1 MNESTPTP
9 LDPTMVA
16 WGWVMVTVGANNRFS
31 MGGAGAAKTKVKRH
45 TARARCTGGITDFIS
60 GQIDLQVMDMK
71 KRLGTSRTYIIS
83 QYRNDSYIFASFVI
97 LASIVQVQ

>member
-45 TARARCTGGITDFIS
+45 TARVTRRTGGIIDFIS
-60 GQIDLQVMDMK
+60 GQQTC
-71 KRLGTSRTYIIS
+71 RWST
-83 QYRNDSYIFASFVI
+83 
-97 LASIVQVQ
+97 